1 MDAQKISLRN
11 GRPASAGSETDDDN
25 TSLLVKA
32 SQMKREP
39 PKINPVERLSDRRT
53 GLAKVITYTCPIYPQ
68 GGSRSMPSHNDDN
81 VGYQACHPPNQE
93 LQEPWR
99 HLHPQEVERKGDCP
113 ADPDPSAGTAG
124 DSRARE
130 NVVMQDDVV

>member
-25 TSLLVKA
+25 ASLLVKA

-53 GLAKVITYTCPIYPQ
+53 GLPKVITYTWKPQ
-68 GGSRSMPSHNDDN
+68 HALPQRRQRRLPGLRVVHIVVGLVAESNCTKLKHKKSMVTTGSKRD
-81 VGYQACHPPNQE
+81 Y
-93 LQEPWR
+93 
-99 HLHPQEVERKGDCP
+99 
-113 ADPDPSAGTAG
+113 ADKTAVTR
-124 DSRARE
+124 D
-130 NVVMQDDVV
+130 